1 MQNHNIHKAKSALI
15 LGILGNSF
23 LFFVKLLSGFLG
35 NSFALVADAIES
47 LTDVISSTLLFL
59 GFNYAHKPPDKDHPY
74 GHGRAEP
81 LMTFVVV
88 ISLIISAL
96 IIARESIINI
106 QTPHALPKPFTLYIL
121 AGIIISKELF
131 YRYSTLASQE
141 SESTSV
147 KADAWHHRADA
158 LTSFAAFVGIS
169 FSLIM
174 GKGYEAADD
183 WAALVACGII
193 LFNAYSIFRPALGEI
208 MDEHRYDDFVSE
220 IRAATENVVGV
231 YATEKCFVRKQGTQY
246 IIDIHLIVDG
256 EISVRQGHDI
266 AHLVKKTLIKKY
278 PKIIEVM
285 THVEPLKK
293 PL

>member
-1 MQNHNIHKAKSALI
+1 MQNHNIHKAKSALF

-23 LFFVKLLSGFLG
+23 LFFVKLLSGIFG

-47 LTDVISSTLLFL
+47 LTDVISSTLLFF

-88 ISLIISAL
+88 IFLVISAL

-121 AGIIISKELF
+121 AAIIVSKELF
-131 YRYSTLASQE
+131 YRYSARAGEE

-158 LTSFAAFVGIS
+158 LTSLAAFVGIS
-169 FSLIM
+169 FALIM
-174 GKGYEAADD
+174 GQGYEAADD

-193 LFNAYSIFRPALGEI
+193 LYNAYSIFRPALGEI
-208 MDEHRYDDFVSE
+208 MDEHRYDDFVAE
-220 IRAATENVVGV
+220 IRAISKNVSGV
-231 YATEKCFVRKQGTQY
+231 HATEKCFVRKQGTQY

-256 EISVRQGHDI
+256 EITVRQGHDI
-266 AHLVKKTLIKKY
+266 AHQVKKTLIEKY

-293 PL
+293 TT

>member
-1 MQNHNIHKAKSALI
+1 MQNDNTQKAKSALL
-15 LGILGNSF
+15 LGILGNLF
-23 LFFVKLLSGFLG
+23 LFFIKLIGGILG

-47 LTDVISSTLLFL
+47 LTDVISSTLLFF

-88 ISLIISAL
+88 IFLVISAL
-96 IIARESIINI
+96 IIAWESVVNI
-106 QTPHALPKPFTLYIL
+106 RTPHDLPKPFTLYIL
-121 AGIIISKELF
+121 AAIILSKELF
-131 YRYSTLASQE
+131 YRYSARAGKE

-158 LTSFAAFVGIS
+158 VTSLAAFMGIS
-169 FSLIM
+169 FALFM
-174 GKGYEAADD
+174 GEGFEAADD

-193 LFNAYSIFRPALGEI
+193 LFNAYGIFRPALGEI
-208 MDEHRYDDFVSE
+208 MDEHRYDDFVRE
-220 IRAATENVVGV
+220 IRQTAEGVSGV

-266 AHLVKKTLIKKY
+266 AHNVKKTLMLKY
-278 PKIIEVM
+278 PKIIAVM
-285 THVEPLKK
+285 THVEPRQC
-293 PL
+293 